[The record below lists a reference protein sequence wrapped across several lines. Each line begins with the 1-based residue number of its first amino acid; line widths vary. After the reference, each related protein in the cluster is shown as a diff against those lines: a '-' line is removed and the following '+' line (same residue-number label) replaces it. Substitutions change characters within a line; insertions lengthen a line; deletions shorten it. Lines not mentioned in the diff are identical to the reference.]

1 MLSWKN
7 WHSLEVYFI
16 SELLT
21 IFLGLFFL
29 GGLSCGEA
37 NARMGDCESGPI
49 AACLFL
55 LSVLSFVSYSKRKVI
70 EWNEMF

>member
-1 MLSWKN
+1 MALYN
-7 WHSLEVYFI
+7 FEPEITTV
-16 SELLT
+16 T
-21 IFLGLFFL
+21 DV
-29 GGLSCGEA
+29 
-37 NARMGDCESGPI
+37 ARVKGTQYRKGMFVLIDNCESGPI